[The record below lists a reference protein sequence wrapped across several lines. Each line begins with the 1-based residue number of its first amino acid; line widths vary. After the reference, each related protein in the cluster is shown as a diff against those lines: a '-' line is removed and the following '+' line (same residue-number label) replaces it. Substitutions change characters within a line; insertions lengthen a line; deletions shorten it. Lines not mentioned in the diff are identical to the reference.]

1 MSYFSSMT
9 TLVKDPKKINAV
21 VMGRNT
27 WDCIP
32 LKYRP
37 LIGRVNIVLTH
48 HVDDIQQKV
57 PKGVVVVGSLQEA
70 VKYIEDREDIESTWV
85 IGGSSVYKND
95 VALAAKRRSERQR
108 KQRNRVGNKQK
119 NEIRRLR
126 QKVHDYQRK
135 LRRIQKKKM
144 TPNSKVNEHLNSNSE
159 KKKRRRKLL
168 FCEVIQNQLQENIE
182 RTKNDNEN
190 KVKNSDAKVVKNG
203 DFVLVKYEINGKKYR
218 YAGVCSSD
226 FNDDEDDIRVTFL
239 KICNDKGTLFKIDD
253 NDVSDVK
260 WEEILTILP
269 VPKIAALSHPN
280 CGKIYLTEIQK
291 NFECDTFFPKF
302 DREQFKLVEEDGV
315 PADLQ
320 TEGDITYYFRVYEKI

>member
-1 MSYFSSMT
+1 MGIGING
-9 TLVKDPKKINAV
+9 TLPWRLKYVCLLNLLLRPPHGSKENQCCCN
-21 VMGRNT
+21 GRNT

-85 IGGSSVYKND
+85 IGGSSVYK
-95 VALAAKRRSERQR
+95 
-108 KQRNRVGNKQK
+108 
-119 NEIRRLR
+119 
-126 QKVHDYQRK
+126 
-135 LRRIQKKKM
+135 
-144 TPNSKVNEHLNSNSE
+144 
-159 KKKRRRKLL
+159 
-168 FCEVIQNQLQENIE
+168 
-182 RTKNDNEN
+182 
-190 KVKNSDAKVVKNG
+190 
-203 DFVLVKYEINGKKYR
+203 
-218 YAGVCSSD
+218 
-226 FNDDEDDIRVTFL
+226 
-239 KICNDKGTLFKIDD
+239 
-253 NDVSDVK
+253 
-260 WEEILTILP
+260 
-269 VPKIAALSHPN
+269 AALSHPN

-315 PADLQ
+315 PADPQ